1 MGITPLKTKIEQLTE
16 SFAPKQIEMFRW
28 LHRHP
33 ELAYQEYET
42 GKYIKEYLEG
52 LPGVEV
58 TYPLAKTGVKAVLY
72 GEKPGIAVALRADID
87 ALPVKEETGLPYAST
102 AKAEYNG
109 HETPVAH
116 VCGHDANTAIALG
129 TATVLS
135 KLKDKIK
142 GSVVF
147 IFQPAEEGA
156 PSGTD
161 GGALQMIKEGVLE
174 DPEVKAVLGFH
185 ANNTCYPGQVM
196 IREGAT
202 HASQDSIYI
211 RIIGEQAH
219 GSQPWTG
226 KDPIV
231 AGASLITSL
240 QTLISREVDLQKGAA
255 VITVGYF
262 WGGVKVNII
271 PEGADMGLTVRS
283 LNKENRDILIKRI
296 KELAELKA
304 DMHGCQA
311 RVVFGQHYPLNIND
325 EKLYENLLP
334 VIEDVAQPRNV
345 LYYLSS
351 TKSEDFSQYSQK
363 VPSLY
368 MYYGAAPQDKP
379 LSESKPNH
387 HPEFRVDE
395 KALKFAT
402 KLECN
407 LALYLLENPDKIPP
421 KKQV

>member
-1 MGITPLKTKIEQLTE
+1 MNKELHNQLEPLIEA
-16 SFAPKQIEMFRW
+16 FAPEQVEMFRW
-28 LHRHP
+28 LHQHP
-33 ELAYQEYET
+33 ELAYNEYET
-42 GKYIKEYLEG
+42 GKYIKEYLEE
-52 LPGVEV
+52 LPGMEV
-58 TYPLAKTGVKAVLY
+58 SYPVAKTGVKAVLY
-72 GEKPGIAVALRADID
+72 GEQPGVAVAIRADID
-87 ALPVKEETGLPYAST
+87 GLPVKEETGLPYASRVKT
-102 AKAEYNG
+102 IYDG

-147 IFQPAEEGA
+147 LFQPAEEGA
-156 PSGTD
+156 PTGMD
-161 GGALQMIKEGVLE
+161 GGALRMIKEGVLE
-174 DPEVKAVLGFH
+174 DPEVKAVLGLH

-196 IREGAT
+196 VREGAT
-202 HASQDSIYI
+202 HASQDSIFI

-262 WGGVKVNII
+262 WGGIKVNII

-283 LNKENRDILIKRI
+283 LNKDNRDILVKRI

-311 RVVFGQHYPLNIND
+311 KVVFGQHYPANINN
-325 EKLYENLLP
+325 EELYHNLLP
-334 VIEDVAQPRNV
+334 TIERVAHPENV

-368 MYYGAAPQDKP
+368 MYYGAAPQDRP

-387 HPEFRVDE
+387 HPEFMVDE
-395 KALKFAT
+395 AALKFAT
-402 KLECN
+402 LLECN
-407 LALYLLENPDKIPP
+407 LILELLENPEKIP
-421 KKQV
+421 